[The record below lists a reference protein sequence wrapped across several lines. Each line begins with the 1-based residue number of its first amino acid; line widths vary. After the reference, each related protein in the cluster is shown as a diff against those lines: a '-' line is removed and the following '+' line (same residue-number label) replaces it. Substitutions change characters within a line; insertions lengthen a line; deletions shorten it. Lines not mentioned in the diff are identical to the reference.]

1 MSAPWLNSYPE
12 GVPAEIDLGEY
23 NSIIEILE
31 QSCSRNKDLA
41 AFVNF
46 ETRLTYA
53 ELDLQTRNFAAWL
66 QKKGLE
72 KGDRI
77 IRLFKKHPETLVPF
91 AQGLFR
97 LLVLTDVVQDHEPFL
112 VSMLHDSTQ

>member
-1 MSAPWLNSYPE
+1 MSAPWLNSYPA

-23 NSIIEILE
+23 DSIIEILE
-31 QSCSRNKDLA
+31 QSCSKNKDQA

-46 ETRLTYA
+46 DTTLTYA

-66 QKKGLE
+66 RNKGLE

-77 IRLFKKHPETLVPF
+77 
-91 AQGLFR
+91 A
-97 LLVLTDVVQDHEPFL
+97 
-112 VSMLHDSTQ
+112 